1 VLDRSLLGS
10 SGSLSLLLSLSV
22 TSGLLLLDI
31 LREELFVL
39 GGGLLGGL
47 VAVLNGSLLKLLS
60 AEALLGDQT
69 LDLRGLVMSLITTLD
84 FTGNNVLAHIILL
97 WVKAEDGGNL
107 VLSLLEESVRDILVS
122 AAFDLLVTLLHNLEG
137 NDSKIRSSD
146 ATADRTSSS
155 VTSSLWVE
163 ERSLFLE
170 ENARSSLLHDTLL
183 HSEALSVVSAG
194 NFECV
199 ALVGFSHDLSI
210 NFLAHSF
217 FIERTTAN
225 KHAKLVKRD
234 KVEFHRSDH

>member
-1 VLDRSLLGS
+1 MLDRSLLGS

-107 VLSLLEESVRDILVS
+107 VLSLLEESVGDILVS

-163 ERSLFLE
+163 ERCLYISQM
-170 ENARSSLLHDTLL
+170 
-183 HSEALSVVSAG
+183 
-194 NFECV
+194 
-199 ALVGFSHDLSI
+199 SI
-210 NFLAHSF
+210 R
-217 FIERTTAN
+217 IMYY
-225 KHAKLVKRD
+225 
-234 KVEFHRSDH
+234 

>member
-69 LDLRGLVMSLITTLD
+69 LDLGGLVMSLITTLD
-84 FTGNNVLAHIILL
+84 FTGNDVLAHIILL
-97 WVKAEDGGNL
+97 RVEAEDGGNL
-107 VLSLLEESVRDILVS
+107 VLSLLEESVGDILVG
-122 AAFDLLVTLLHNLEG
+122 AAFDLLVTLLDDLKS
-137 NDSKIRSSD
+137 NDSKIRSGD
-146 ATADRTSSS
+146 ATTDGTSSS

-170 ENARSSLLHDTLL
+170 ENARSALFHDTLL
-183 HSEALSVVSAG
+183 HSEALTVISAG

-199 ALVGFSHDLSI
+199 ALVGLSHDLSI
-210 NFLAHSF
+210 NFLAHSS
-217 FIERTTAN
+217 FIERTTAK

-234 KVEFHRSDH
+234 KVEIHRSSH